1 MRTISIIGLSIAAS
15 AVLAIAPATAFAATP
30 TNSAQVKYCIKSEAL
45 TGSRVRTTKCLTKAE
60 WAKRGV
66 DVANLDR
73 Q

>member
-1 MRTISIIGLSIAAS
+1 MRTISIIGLSIVAA
-15 AVLAIAPATAFAATP
+15 AGLAAPATAFAATP
-30 TNSAQVKYCIKSEAL
+30 TNSAQVKYCIKSEPL

-66 DVANLDR
+66 DIANLDR